1 MYTDDDLDEAITA
14 GVLTREAAD
23 AFRAHIAGRD
33 APGTGTRADD
43 ENFRLVTGFNDIFV
57 TIACLLV
64 IFAAAFLF
72 GRVAAPLGGLAVSAA
87 AWAVAE
93 QFTRRQRMALPSI
106 VLLLAFAGGAAFAA
120 WSGIAGLLPITSG
133 QIVGDTWHPV
143 PPETVALHTAA
154 ATAAAGVA
162 GALAALAHWRRFHV
176 PITIAAGVASLVA
189 LGLGLITAALHDP
202 ERIALVLPPLM
213 IASGVAVFA
222 FAMRWDMSDP
232 ERKTHR
238 ADIAFWLHLVAAPLI
253 AHPLFHAMG
262 VFDNGNLAPGTALG
276 VIALYLAF
284 GLVALAVDRRALLVS
299 ALVYVMAALYA
310 LIHGANADAGGVA
323 FAALIVG
330 GGLLTLSALWAT
342 ARRAL
347 LRTVPPAWTHRLPP
361 AR

>member
-1 MYTDDDLDEAITA
+1 M
-14 GVLTREAAD
+14 
-23 AFRAHIAGRD
+23 
-33 APGTGTRADD
+33 
-43 ENFRLVTGFNDIFV
+43 N
-57 TIACLLV
+57 
-64 IFAAAFLF
+64 AAAPSAPIAPPAEAKGGPSSGEILGSLFFLA
-72 GRVAAPLGGLAVSAA
+72 GAAGGLYFFRFFDVS
-87 AWAVAE
+87 
-93 QFTRRQRMALPSI
+93 LPGREVVNLELMSDREH
-106 VLLLAFAGGAAFAA
+106 G
-120 WSGIAGLLPITSG
+120 
-133 QIVGDTWHPV
+133 
-143 PPETVALHTAA
+143 
-154 ATAAAGVA
+154 
-162 GALAALAHWRRFHV
+162 
-176 PITIAAGVASLVA
+176 
-189 LGLGLITAALHDP
+189 
-202 ERIALVLPPLM
+202 M